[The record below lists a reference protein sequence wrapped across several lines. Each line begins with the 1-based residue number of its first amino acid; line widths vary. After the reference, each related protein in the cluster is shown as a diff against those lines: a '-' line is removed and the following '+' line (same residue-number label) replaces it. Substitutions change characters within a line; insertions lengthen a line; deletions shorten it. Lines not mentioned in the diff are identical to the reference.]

1 VQQPLLWV
9 GKVQSYLGLPWRL
22 CRQAQISEII
32 LFLLCLQL
40 EQQLRRLLSQQV
52 AAVEA
57 ASAKQAAEAAQS
69 LSGRLQASEGCG
81 RRG

>member
-1 VQQPLLWV
+1 M

-52 AAVEA
+52 AAIEA
-57 ASAKQAAEAAQS
+57 ASAKALEAAQS
-69 LSGRLQASEGCG
+69 LSGRLQASALGHE
-81 RRG
+81 